1 MPTVAVAG
9 ALLVTVSFA
18 PQATVN
24 AAAFDVTL
32 PGLVMTSAADPLAL
46 SLAGL

>member
-9 ALLVTVSFA
+9 ALLVTASCW
-18 PQATVN
+18 PQASVN

-32 PGLVMTSAADPLAL
+32 AGLVTTIEPDPLAL